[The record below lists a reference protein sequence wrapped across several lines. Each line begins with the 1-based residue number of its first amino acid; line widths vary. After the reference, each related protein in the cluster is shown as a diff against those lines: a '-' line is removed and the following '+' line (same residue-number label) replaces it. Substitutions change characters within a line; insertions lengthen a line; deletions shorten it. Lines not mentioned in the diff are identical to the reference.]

1 MRLKDPLLFVRF
13 VAWLVQPSIMN
24 LVLHFESLTSH
35 FYSSCALGF
44 GHKYF
49 SLWVHGF
56 LHTETLWGFEWKII
70 KPTMFSREKP
80 QPQNMR
86 GQNKATCTQYFGREN
101 IMWAAW
107 CDPQKIGGFVLTDA
121 FRNLWK
127 GESRTKT
134 VNILQKPPFWKNFF
148 ACSKFD

>member
-1 MRLKDPLLFVRF
+1 
-13 VAWLVQPSIMN
+13 
-24 LVLHFESLTSH
+24 
-35 FYSSCALGF
+35 
-44 GHKYF
+44 
-49 SLWVHGF
+49 
-56 LHTETLWGFEWKII
+56 
-70 KPTMFSREKP
+70 MFSREKP

-86 GQNKATCTQYFGREN
+86 GQNKATFTQYFGREN

-107 CDPQKIGGFVLTDA
+107 CDPQKIGGFVLTDP

-134 VNILQKPPFWKNFF
+134 VNILQKPPFWKSFF